1 MTAVGPTLLDCG
13 GAADPRSATARG
25 GVTVRKAVSAPWLGQ
40 LGRMVGRPREDQRGP
55 SVEGDSWSQSCHWML
70 LVAGQTRC
78 EPMSRGTTARATR
91 RSNARVGATSLP
103 REGAFHARGALCG
116 TRPCCRVEAG
126 GEGRPQVFLPATMT
140 AMTAQQDPMLS
151 PPISPPDS
159 IDVDVMVFPRE
170 TEGERGLYHDSV
182 ITLVKEL
189 REAGATASFQHSPE
203 MREWIGEKAL
213 SPIEISFL
221 IGIASNAG
229 WAAIAA
235 VLRRRHRAGQVRAR
249 IARYRGG
256 ASWKP
261 VGVNRA
267 RRSR

>member
-1 MTAVGPTLLDCG
+1 
-13 GAADPRSATARG
+13 
-25 GVTVRKAVSAPWLGQ
+25 
-40 LGRMVGRPREDQRGP
+40 
-55 SVEGDSWSQSCHWML
+55 
-70 LVAGQTRC
+70 
-78 EPMSRGTTARATR
+78 
-91 RSNARVGATSLP
+91 
-103 REGAFHARGALCG
+103 
-116 TRPCCRVEAG
+116 
-126 GEGRPQVFLPATMT
+126 MT
-140 AMTAQQDPMLS
+140 AMTAQQGPMPS

-189 REAGATASFQHSPE
+189 REAGATASFQHPPE

-229 WAAIAA
+229 WAAIGA

-256 ASWKP
+256 ASGNQWEWIALDGPGDEVADAIEALQKTELANRLDATSDRV
-261 VGVNRA
+261 VGGEDQ
-267 RRSR
+267 RRTDNHGEK